1 MTDADIEAII
11 VKAEGW
17 ARTERIRRVTSRLRT
32 ISAGGAVVPAD
43 WRTAAEPSLNCAGDV

>member
-17 ARTERIRRVTSRLRT
+17 ARAERIRRVTSRLRT
-32 ISAGGAVVPAD
+32 ISAGSAHVPTD
-43 WRTAAEPSLNCAGDV
+43 WRTAAEPSPNCAGDV

>member
-32 ISAGGAVVPAD
+32 ISASGAVVPAD
-43 WRTAAEPSLNCAGDV
+43 WRTASEPSPNRDGAA